1 MANLWTPEAERLDPL
16 GYPGT
21 MMGIGGAKA
30 IAHCTVGTDYDLMH
44 RVLRAKQGEPHYLY
58 DVRTDRLGQYF
69 SLAVSSRSLQR
80 GFVDV
85 SCNKAGPVV
94 IQIEFVA
101 APDGFTRYW
110 QPGPRFRAMM
120 RDIRDQGVPDIW
132 IAPVAQD
139 SKLTGTRRLDWQA
152 YLATPGWIGHCSV
165 PAQDHWDPGPID
177 QAAIFDAAPVARFDP
192 AIKALQTELAAVGL
206 LTPGDVDGIDGPIT
220 QAAKE
225 AYMATLDS
233 LARDLADI
241 KGMLTVPVDRPEW
254 RQVLGTGK
262 GTLTLGELAAVAAV
276 NATRGAVVDS
286 IVAPEAT
293 AAVRAW
299 EAGGPKPGQVPA

>member
-206 LTPGDVDGIDGPIT
+206 LTPADVDGIDGPKT
-220 QAAKE
+220 QRAKE
-225 AYMATLDS
+225 AYMDMQQQIAAIYAATAKDDI
-233 LARDLADI
+233 ARRRQVNVMQRQDAQAALLVALADKI
-241 KGMLTVPVDRPEW
+241 GQGDQAILD
-254 RQVLGTGK
+254 
-262 GTLTLGELAAVAAV
+262 AVADVKA
-276 NATRGAVVDS
+276 ALA
-286 IVAPEAT
+286 EADD
-293 AAVRAW
+293 
-299 EAGGPKPGQVPA
+299 EQVPA

>member
-206 LTPGDVDGIDGPIT
+206 LTPGDVDGIDGPKT
-220 QAAKE
+220 QRAKE
-225 AYMATLDS
+225 AYMDMQQQIAAIYAATAKDDI
-233 LARDLADI
+233 ARRRQVNVMQRQDAQAALLVALADKI
-241 KGMLTVPVDRPEW
+241 GQGDQAILD
-254 RQVLGTGK
+254 
-262 GTLTLGELAAVAAV
+262 AVADVKA
-276 NATRGAVVDS
+276 ALA
-286 IVAPEAT
+286 EADD
-293 AAVRAW
+293 
-299 EAGGPKPGQVPA
+299 EQVPA